1 MNVFGGNPY
10 GRGEVG
16 VRWGGVGSEGSS
28 WMRWKAALDPDPIS
42 INRAVSIL
50 SRNGVL
56 SIAITNYRIV
66 TQDTYRGITKIHM

>member
-10 GRGEVG
+10 GRGDVG

-42 INRAVSIL
+42 SNLAVSIL

-56 SIAITNYRIV
+56 SIAIY
-66 TQDTYRGITKIHM
+66 KINEELSHTDIHKLS